1 MSPKILA
8 SILAVSASLAVVPL
22 AASAKTVHFGSTL
35 NTAQEVPPH
44 GTEGTGTLK
53 ATYNT
58 VSKALDYKVSYDKLT
73 GPATAAH
80 FHGPAAPGEN
90 AKPVVPV
97 PADAL
102 ASPIRGHAVLTAE
115 QASDL
120 MAGKWYFN
128 VHTAANPGGEIRG
141 QVEQTKK

>member
-1 MSPKILA
+1 MSLKTLPLILA
-8 SILAVSASLAVVPL
+8 ACAAVAFTPL
-22 AASAKTVHFGSTL
+22 AASAKTVHFSSTL
-35 NTAQEVPPH
+35 DTAQEVPPH
-44 GTEGTGTLK
+44 TTDGTGMLK

-58 VSKALDYKVSYDKLT
+58 VSKALDYNVSYDKLT

-80 FHGPAAPGEN
+80 FHGPAAPGVN

-102 ASPIRGHAVLTAE
+102 ASPIKGHAVLTAE

-141 QVEQTKK
+141 QVEKAK

>member
-1 MSPKILA
+1 MSVKSLPFILA
-8 SILAVSASLAVVPL
+8 ASAAFAFAPL
-22 AASAKTVHFGSTL
+22 SASAKTVHFGATL
-35 NTAQEVPPH
+35 TTAQEVPPH
-44 GTEGTGTLK
+44 STDGTGMLK
-53 ATYNT
+53 ASYNT
-58 VSKALDYKVSYDKLT
+58 VSKALDYTVSYDKLT

-97 PADAL
+97 PTDAL
-102 ASPIRGHAVLTAE
+102 ASPIKGHAVLTAE

-141 QVEQTKK
+141 QVEKAK